1 MDGWTNNVID
11 IYIFCCPLGVSGPD
25 RTVTC
30 TDSQM
35 KTVLNRSLVLAHYPT
50 AADDM
55 TATNVGMVSVR
66 ERGRKRGRGR
76 ERGEGERERGREREG
91 GREKDREREG
101 GRGREIWCLWV

>member
-35 KTVLNRSLVLAHYPT
+35 KTILNRSLVLAHYPT
-50 AADDM
+50 AANDM

-76 ERGEGERERGREREG
+76 ERGEGERE
-91 GREKDREREG
+91 KDREREG